1 MQGYKAQA
9 TAYSPELYDLRS
21 KVQNIQILFE
31 AQYKMYLE
39 SCSPIDRTA
48 PTLHIAIFTVPKA
61 GPLTLKHARMKQ
73 ALLAGVGA
81 GVGLEVLRRH
91 LTAKKH
97 PEATAAAEETKT
109 TGQVQESTIRL
120 MSRLAIQH
128 GAINLSQG
136 FPNEPP
142 PPTMLRAAAGALLQG
157 GSLEDASALAER
169 LAPLLSEAAPDA
181 QRDLLSQYSFP
192 FGLPLLRQNLQK
204 YYARFYPGIQADAEE
219 NITVVLGATEG
230 FACSL
235 RTVCSPGD
243 RVVFFEPFHELYP
256 SQCKLWHLEPSAVT
270 LVEDEASGEWTFDV
284 AQLDQAL
291 AGAKVLLLNTPHN
304 PTGKVFTEAELS
316 TIAKLCIKHDVLCVT
331 DEIYEHIVFDGA
343 PHVPAAMALQPG
355 MADRTFVVNAVS
367 KTARATG
374 WRVGWVISPEKYTG
388 ALRGVHD
395 QLVLQAPTPLQY
407 GAASMLLLDDAYFAS
422 HGPEYK
428 AKRDILLPALRSA
441 GFRVAAKPVGA
452 YYIFADF
459 QHVPSLKGL
468 SPTEAA
474 MKMTRNIGVACVP
487 GDNFYLG
494 ASRMAPHLGARYL
507 RFAFVRSTDL
517 LLQAATLL
525 KQRL

>member
-1 MQGYKAQA
+1 MV
-9 TAYSPELYDLRS
+9 L
-21 KVQNIQILFE
+21 
-31 AQYKMYLE
+31 
-39 SCSPIDRTA
+39 
-48 PTLHIAIFTVPKA
+48 
-61 GPLTLKHARMKQ
+61 
-73 ALLAGVGA
+73 GVGI
-81 GVGLEVLRRH
+81 GIGLEVLRRH
-91 LTAKKH
+91 LTKAARKVPREVPNGPDVK
-97 PEATAAAEETKT
+97 EAQ
-109 TGQVQESTIRL
+109 GVQESTIRL

-142 PPTMLRAAAGALLQG
+142 PTEMLRAAAGALLQG
-157 GSLEDASALAER
+157 ASLEEASALAER
-169 LAPLLSEAAPDA
+169 LEPLLAQTEPA

-192 FGLPLLRQNLQK
+192 FGLPLLRQSLQK
-204 YYARFYPGIQADAEE
+204 YYARFYPGIKADAEE

-235 RTVCSPGD
+235 RTICSPGD

-256 SQCKLWHLEPSAVT
+256 SQCKLWHLVPSAVT
-270 LVEDEASGEWTFDV
+270 LVETEAGEWSFDLV
-284 AQLDQAL
+284 QLEEAL
-291 AGAKVLLLNTPHN
+291 RGAKVLLLNTPHN
-304 PTGKVFTEAELS
+304 PTGKVFTAAELS
-316 TIAKLCIKHDVLCVT
+316 TIAGLCIKHDVLCVT

-343 PHVPAAMALQPG
+343 AHVPAAMALQPG
-355 MADRTFVVNAVS
+355 MADRTFIVNAIS

-374 WRVGWVISPEKYTG
+374 WRVGWVITPARYTG

-407 GAASMLLLDDAYFAS
+407 GAASMLCMDDAYFAS
-422 HGPEYK
+422 HGPEYM

-441 GFRVAAKPVGA
+441 GFRVAAKPTGA

-459 QHVPSLKGL
+459 LHVPSLKGL

-474 MKMTRNIGVACVP
+474 MKMTREIGVACVP

-494 ASRMAPHLGARYL
+494 ASRSAPHLGARYL

-517 LLQAATLL
+517 LLQAAALL
-525 KQRL
+525 EQRL

>member
-1 MQGYKAQA
+1 MCVGRAGGLA
-9 TAYSPELYDLRS
+9 AMAL
-21 KVQNIQILFE
+21 E
-31 AQYKMYLE
+31 A
-39 SCSPIDRTA
+39 
-48 PTLHIAIFTVPKA
+48 
-61 GPLTLKHARMKQ
+61 KQ
-73 ALLAGVGA
+73 ALLLGVGI
-81 GVGLEVLRRH
+81 GIGLEVLRRH
-91 LTAKKH
+91 LTRQREDKREKGAR
-97 PEATAAAEETKT
+97 EESSDASPGRGSGSGGSGDSGGSAVK
-109 TGQVQESTIRL
+109 ESTIRL

-142 PPTMLRAAAGALLQG
+142 PTAMLHAAAGALLQG
-157 GSLEDASALAER
+157 GSLEEAKALAER
-169 LAPLLSEAAPDA
+169 LEQLLSEAAPQRQ

-192 FGLPLLRQNLQK
+192 FGLPLLRQSLQK
-204 YYARFYPGIQADAEE
+204 YYARFYPGIQADSEE

-235 RTVCSPGD
+235 RTICSPGD

-256 SQCKLWHLEPSAVT
+256 SQCKLWHLIPSAVT
-270 LVEDEASGEWTFDV
+270 LTEASGEWRFDSV
-284 AQLDQAL
+284 ELEKAL
-291 AGAKVLLLNTPHN
+291 SGAKVLLLNTPHN
-304 PTGKVFTEAELS
+304 PTGKVFTESELS
-316 TIAKLCIKHDVLCVT
+316 IIAALCIKHDVLCVT

-343 PHVPAAMALQPG
+343 AHVPAAMALQPG
-355 MADRTFVVNAVS
+355 MEERTFVVNAVS

-374 WRVGWVISPEKYTG
+374 WRVGWVISPAKYTQ

-407 GAASMLLLDDAYFAS
+407 GAASMLCMDDAYFAS
-422 HGPEYK
+422 HGPEYM

-441 GFRVAAKPVGA
+441 GFRIAAKPRGA

-459 QHVPSLKGL
+459 QNVPALQGL

-474 MKMTRNIGVACVP
+474 MKMTRDIGVACVP

-494 ASRMAPHLGARYL
+494 TSRTAPHLGARYL
-507 RFAFVRSTDL
+507 RFAFVRSSDL
-517 LLQAATLL
+517 LLQAAALL